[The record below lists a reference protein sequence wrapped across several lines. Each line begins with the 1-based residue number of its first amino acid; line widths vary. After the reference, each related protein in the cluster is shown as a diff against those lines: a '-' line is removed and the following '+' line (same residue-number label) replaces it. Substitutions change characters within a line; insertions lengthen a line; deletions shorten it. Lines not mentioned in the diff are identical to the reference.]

1 MPDLPEASD
10 LPEVPRP
17 RDLPEAAGASGPL
30 DRPAS
35 DRPDP
40 AAIERRPLP
49 EILTQAAQTLQDA
62 LDGARAA
69 HRQYARLVEADRSWA
84 RLDERLL
91 DEIRLRRADA
101 ALSAAGVLTG
111 YLRAEADAAQ
121 QRYPHVD
128 AEGRPLPPRPAS
140 DEPVVV
146 RDWWAGLTPAQKELL
161 LQEETA
167 WVGGADGLPV
177 PVRHA
182 ANLRLLDAEIA
193 RRDAV
198 VEAVEARPGQPRDA
212 AAAEE
217 ERDLRGLHKLREM
230 FAAETGNAGGA
241 GEAGEAPGPAEPT
254 EPTQPGGQGESTQP
268 GEPSEPPEPSER
280 RYLYLL
286 DATVYPLKAAIVL
299 GDLEAADAVVL
310 HVPGATTTVDL
321 RLARETQ
328 WMRALVA
335 EADRLAGSPGRVA
348 VVDWIGY
355 HAPYDIATRRALG
368 DSGVSVL
375 VPGEASDERYARD
388 AAPVLARCAQGL
400 RALRPRPVRLVVSGH
415 SYGAS
420 VVGLALAGTGVF
432 DAAVVAGSP
441 GLFTSRAAD
450 LRLPPDRLFAAIA
463 PGDLIAFLGVFGGQV
478 IGIDGVR
485 VLSPFARR
493 TTYPDGRKSLLRQV
507 WGHESYYQPGSA
519 ILHQIAAVVIGA
531 DDALREISVPRLL
544 ATLTRSGDAAA
555 AAGSAAAQID
565 SFVAE
570 PDPATVAPA
579 GQRAGRP
586 ADGTGGQ
593 AGGGAAP
600 DDLGS

>member
-230 FAAETGNAGGA
+230 F
-241 GEAGEAPGPAEPT
+241 PAEASATPAPA
-254 EPTQPGGQGESTQP
+254 EP
-268 GEPSEPPEPSER
+268 GEPSEPGEPTEPTEPTER

-299 GDLEAADAVVL
+299 GDLDSADAVVL

-328 WMRALVA
+328 WMQALVA

-400 RALRPRPVRLVVSGH
+400 RALQPRPVRLVASGH

-450 LRLPPDRLFAAIA
+450 LRLPPNRLFAAIA

-493 TTYPDGRKSLLRQV
+493 ATYPDGRKSLLRQV

-519 ILHQIAAVVIGA
+519 ILHQIAAVVVGA

-544 ATLTRSGDAAA
+544 ATLTRSGDARAAA

-565 SFVAE
+565 SLGAQQ
-570 PDPATVAPA
+570 DPADGAPA
-579 GQRAGRP
+579 GQRVGQPVEGTA
-586 ADGTGGQ
+586 ADT
-593 AGGGAAP
+593 AP